1 MPNGAV
7 APKALAE
14 RTGWQNRTSGAEE
27 EFPMQLCRS
36 FIDDGSGATAIEY
49 GLIAGFLSIVIVVGV
64 TIIGTSL
71 ESTFASV
78 ASALTP

>member
-1 MPNGAV
+1 
-7 APKALAE
+7 
-14 RTGWQNRTSGAEE
+14 
-27 EFPMQLCRS
+27 MQLCRS